1 MRLKILLPHQIY
13 AGIDDVLQVVV
24 QTDRGSL
31 GLLPNR
37 LDCVAV
43 LRAGILSY
51 ETRASGVVYLAVDE
65 GILVKAGSEVRV
77 SVRNAIGGMELGRLR
92 AAVERE
98 FLNLDEGERQVRS
111 VLARLESG
119 FIRRFA
125 EFHRV

>member
-1 MRLKILLPHQIY
+1 MRLQILLPHQIY
-13 AGIDDVLQVVV
+13 AGIDDVLQIVA

-43 LRAGILSY
+43 LQAGILSY
-51 ETRASGVVYLAVDE
+51 QTRESGVVYLATDE
-65 GILVKAGSEVRV
+65 GILVKTGAEVRV

-92 AAVERE
+92 EAVARE
-98 FLNLDEGERQVRS
+98 FLNLDEGEKQVRA

-119 FIRRFA
+119 FVRRFA
-125 EFHRV
+125 EFQRG

>member
-13 AGIDDVLQVVV
+13 AGIEDVLQIVA
-24 QTDRGSL
+24 QTDQGSL

-43 LRAGILSY
+43 LQAGILSY
-51 ETRASGVVYLAVDE
+51 QTRESGVVYLATDE
-65 GILVKAGSEVRV
+65 GILVKTGSEVRV

-92 AAVERE
+92 EAVARE
-98 FLNLDEGERQVRS
+98 FLNLDEGEKQVRA

-119 FIRRFA
+119 FVRRFA
-125 EFHRV
+125 EFQRG

>member
-13 AGIDDVLQVVV
+13 AGIEDVLQIVA

-43 LRAGILSY
+43 LQAGILSY
-51 ETRASGVVYLAVDE
+51 QTRESGVVYLATDE
-65 GILVKAGSEVRV
+65 GILVKSGSEVRV

-92 AAVERE
+92 EAVARE
-98 FLNLDEGERQVRS
+98 FLNLDEGEKQVRA

-119 FIRRFA
+119 FVRRFA
-125 EFHRV
+125 EFQRG